1 MGNMNASGFYFLDA
15 EMEAAHRPVDD
26 GVVFKDQ
33 FVELVPVYGKILFS
47 CRCPDG
53 LTVYRDSHEVRHDVR
68 KTLVV
73 ISLDPNDVHVPLWI
87 RKLPDIGEK
96 VPVLLIE
103 TGEIQVAEDIAQKDK
118 AAKIEALQ

>member
-1 MGNMNASGFYFLDA
+1 MQ
-15 EMEAAHRPVDD
+15 AAHRPIDD

-33 FVELVPVYGKILFS
+33 FVELVPVYGKVLFPS
-47 CRCPDG
+47 RFPDV
-53 LTVYRDSHEVRHDVR
+53 LTVYRDSHEVRHDVCE
-68 KTLVV
+68 TIVV

-87 RKLPDIGEK
+87 RELPDIGEK

-118 AAKIEALQ
+118 AAKVEALQ